1 VDVGCHHQFLG
12 SNTVNPYSRGW
23 RGVVVDGNRELI
35 ELFRR
40 TRSRDISICSVV
52 SSRERPITFTLAKQP
67 DLSTVSPEFE
77 KLFIGEAG
85 VKERVEVNT
94 ITLQIILEKN
104 KVPSAFDLLS
114 IDVEGHDYDVLTSF
128 DINTFRPRVI
138 VIEFST
144 DRIRS
149 YLEQNQYQLRS
160 FSVGNGIFV
169 DGRS

>member
-1 VDVGCHHQFLG
+1 VDVGCHHPFLG